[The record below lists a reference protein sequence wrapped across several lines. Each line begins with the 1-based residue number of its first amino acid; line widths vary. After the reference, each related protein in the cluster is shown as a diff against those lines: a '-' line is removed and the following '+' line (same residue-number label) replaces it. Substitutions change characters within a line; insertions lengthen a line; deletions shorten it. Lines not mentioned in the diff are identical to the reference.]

1 MKENLENK
9 IRKALP
15 RLKEIVVGL
24 KFIDKLDFKAEI
36 VYENVGT
43 YYFFSESDNEVFSV
57 SSNFF
62 DGICKEVIGHP
73 IKLNDVFEYAKLKSN
88 FKELFYYYCSA
99 DQSENSESD
108 DTFES
113 NFRDYKTIFKDLYYD
128 DEEGYHP
135 DYDGDILYKAIVRT
149 EIYNDDKGYYNHRFV
164 IEPNDF
170 ILRNWN
176 LSSVFLADQ
185 NEELINFLNTL

>member
-1 MKENLENK
+1 MYNLENK
-9 IRKALP
+9 IKEALP
-15 RLKEIVVGL
+15 RLSKIEKGQRFLSKHYGVITATQIDDLGNGKYGIYGFDELEGL
-24 KFIDKLDFKAEI
+24 PRS
-36 VYENVGT
+36 N
-43 YYFFSESDNEVFSV
+43 YYPRDLEL
-57 SSNFF
+57 
-62 DGICKEVIGHP
+62 IGHS
-73 IKLNDVFEYAKLKSN
+73 IKLNDVLEYAKLKSN

-99 DQSENSESD
+99 DQSENNESD

-149 EIYNDDKGYYNHRFV
+149 EIYDDKGYYNHRFV

-170 ILRNWN
+170 ILRNWD

>member
-1 MKENLENK
+1 MYNLENK
-9 IRKALP
+9 IKEALP
-15 RLKEIVVGL
+15 RLSKIEKGQRFLSKHYGVITATQIDDLGNGKYGIYGFDELEGL
-24 KFIDKLDFKAEI
+24 PRS
-36 VYENVGT
+36 N
-43 YYFFSESDNEVFSV
+43 YYPRDLEL
-57 SSNFF
+57 
-62 DGICKEVIGHP
+62 IGHS
-73 IKLNDVFEYAKLKSN
+73 IKLNDVLEYAKLKSN

-99 DQSENSESD
+99 DQSENNESE

-113 NFRDYKTIFKDLYYD
+113 NFRDYKNIFKDLYYD

-135 DYDGDILYKAIVRT
+135 DYDGDILYKAIIRT
-149 EIYNDDKGYYNHRFV
+149 EIYDDKGYYNHRFV

-170 ILRNWN
+170 ILRNWD

>member
-1 MKENLENK
+1 MYNLENK
-9 IRKALP
+9 IREALP
-15 RLKEIVVGL
+15 RLSKIEKGQRFLSKYYGVITTTQINDLGNGNYGIYGFDELEGL
-24 KFIDKLDFKAEI
+24 PRS
-36 VYENVGT
+36 N
-43 YYFFSESDNEVFSV
+43 YYPRDLEL
-57 SSNFF
+57 
-62 DGICKEVIGHP
+62 IGHS
-73 IKLNDVFEYAKLKSN
+73 IKLNDVLEYAKLKSN

-99 DQSENSESD
+99 DQSENNESD

-149 EIYNDDKGYYNHRFV
+149 EIYDDKGYYNHRFV

-170 ILRNWN
+170 ILRNWD

>member
-1 MKENLENK
+1 MYNLENK
-9 IRKALP
+9 IKEALP
-15 RLKEIVVGL
+15 RLSKIEKGQRFLSKHYGVITATQIDDLGNGKYGIYGFDELEGL
-24 KFIDKLDFKAEI
+24 PRS
-36 VYENVGT
+36 N
-43 YYFFSESDNEVFSV
+43 YYPRDLEL
-57 SSNFF
+57 
-62 DGICKEVIGHP
+62 IGHS
-73 IKLNDVFEYAKLKSN
+73 IKLNDVLEYAKLKSN

-99 DQSENSESD
+99 DQSENNESE

-113 NFRDYKTIFKDLYYD
+113 NFRDYKNIFKDLYYD

-149 EIYNDDKGYYNHRFV
+149 EIYDDKGYYNHRFV

-170 ILRNWN
+170 ILRNWD

>member
-1 MKENLENK
+1 MYNLENK
-9 IRKALP
+9 IREALP
-15 RLKEIVVGL
+15 RLSKIEKGQRFLSKYYGVITTTQINDLGNGNYGIYGFDELEGL
-24 KFIDKLDFKAEI
+24 PRS
-36 VYENVGT
+36 N
-43 YYFFSESDNEVFSV
+43 YYPRDLEL
-57 SSNFF
+57 
-62 DGICKEVIGHP
+62 IGHS
-73 IKLNDVFEYAKLKSN
+73 IKLNDVLEYAKLKSN

-99 DQSENSESD
+99 DQSENNESE

-113 NFRDYKTIFKDLYYD
+113 NFRDYKNIFKDLYYD

-149 EIYNDDKGYYNHRFV
+149 EIYDDKGYYNHRFV

-170 ILRNWN
+170 ILRNWD